1 MKGYRKPQWV
11 KAGEHGWID
20 IKKTAFVDIEEG
32 QFGDEYT
39 ETDVNRI
46 LRHQFSNKYLLAY
59 ACQVIRCREI
69 DRKEAVLQPFP
80 EW

>member
-1 MKGYRKPQWV
+1 MKGYRQPQWV

-39 ETDVNRI
+39 FIYEGEEYTSQI
-46 LRHQFSNKYLLAY
+46 ISGS
-59 ACQVIRCREI
+59 
-69 DRKEAVLQPFP
+69 QPG
-80 EW
+80 